1 MIRQIALPLRFEEGG
16 VGDEFYV
23 SDANRSAA
31 KLAQQWAQW
40 PEGALIL
47 TGPAGSGKSQLAGLI
62 AATAGGGVDLVE
74 DADRP
79 HRDETAMFHAL
90 NRAQA
95 AGPHVLLTARI
106 PPGAWKIGLP
116 DLRSRLLALP
126 IAEIGDPD
134 EPLIAE
140 LLAQK
145 LRARGLDV
153 APDIIEFLTPRV
165 PRTYVALA
173 AVADRLDAAA
183 LERQRRLTVPL
194 ARDVLADLETG
205 KT

>member
-31 KLAQQWAQW
+31 ELAQRWEQW

-47 TGPAGSGKSQLAGLI
+47 LGPVGGGKSQLARLV
-62 AATAGGGVDLVE
+62 AAAAGTRVDLVE

-79 HRDETAMFHAL
+79 GRDETAIFHAL
-90 NRAQA
+90 NRAQET
-95 AGPHVLLTARI
+95 GPHVLLTARI

-126 IAEIGDPD
+126 FARIGEPD

-165 PRTYVALA
+165 PRSYAALA

-194 ARDVLADLETG
+194 ARDVLADFETG
-205 KT
+205 KA